1 MGYGSNPGAV
11 QAPTQMQPRMAQPT
25 GPNVFQQSANA
36 LTQAQNA
43 AGGLS
48 RFQPRQMQAA
58 QLGPASRMGA
68 VGQVGNVNSVGRVGP
83 MGYAGQVRDVNAVG
97 QVQPMG
103 FAGQVGNVNSVGQV
117 GRIGSVG
124 QVGDINAPRQ
134 IGVNQLQNLNVGAY
148 MNPYIDQV
156 INRGQSDI
164 ERQRQMASNALG
176 AEATAAGAFGGS
188 RQAVQEGILA
198 GEAARAAGDLSA
210 QQRQA
215 GFNQALQSGQF
226 DIGNIQNARTLA
238 SQQGFQASTLNQQA
252 AEMAAAREQAVR
264 GLNQQAAETAA
275 SREQQARLVN
285 QQAAEAAAA
294 RSQASMGANLQSR
307 EATAARE
314 QAARMSNQQA
324 AEAAAS
330 RLQSVY
336 GMDRQSAEAAAARE
350 QQARLVNQQAA
361 EAAAGRLQGAYGTNA
376 AAQNQFALQQAALQQ
391 QANQANFGGQFDAAG
406 IRQGAAG
413 LLGNL
418 AQTGYGFGTGLAG
431 QQAQQGAMMQ
441 GMNQSLI
448 DAARNQYGGF
458 TGAPANSLQAMLAAV
473 GAGDMG
479 QQTTTQTQQPGLLG
493 YLSALSGIAGG
504 FR

>member
-1 MGYGSNPGAV
+1 MAGPSNPGAV
-11 QAPTQMQPRMAQPT
+11 QTPSMARPT
-25 GPNVFQQSANA
+25 GPNVFQQSASA
-36 LTQAQNA
+36 LTRAQNA
-43 AGGLS
+43 AGGLAN
-48 RFQPRQMQAA
+48 FQANPMQAA
-58 QLGPASRMGA
+58 QIGPVTGQGAVGRVGNINAVGPVTPMGF
-68 VGQVGNVNSVGRVGP
+68 VGQVGNVNG
-83 MGYAGQVRDVNAVG
+83 
-97 QVQPMG
+97 
-103 FAGQVGNVNSVGQV
+103 VGQV

-124 QVGDINAPRQ
+124 QVGDVNAPGQ
-134 IGVNQLQNLNVGAY
+134 IGVSQLRNMDVGAY
-148 MNPYIDQV
+148 MNPYINEV

-188 RQAVQEGILA
+188 RQAVQEGVLA

-226 DIGNIQNARTLA
+226 DIGNIQSARTLA
-238 SQQGFQASTLNQQA
+238 SQQGFQAGALNQQA

-264 GLNQQAAETAA
+264 GLNQQAAESAA

-294 RSQASMGANLQSR
+294 RRQGAMGVNLQTR
-307 EATAARE
+307 EAAAARE
-314 QAARMSNQQA
+314 QAARAMNQQA
-324 AEAAAS
+324 AEAAA
-330 RLQSVY
+330 
-336 GMDRQSAEAAAARE
+336 A
-350 QQARLVNQQAA
+350 
-361 EAAAGRLQGAYGTNA
+361 RLQGAYGANA
-376 AAQNQFALQQAALQQ
+376 AARNQFALQQANLQQ
-391 QANQANFGGQFDAAG
+391 QANQANYGGQFNAAN
-406 IRQGAAG
+406 IRQGASG

>member
-1 MGYGSNPGAV
+1 MAGPSNPGAV
-11 QAPTQMQPRMAQPT
+11 QTPNQPFNAISSIQMPRPGGINFTPGQRMGLAGLSGGAVQRPNQMQNQGMTNQALGPSPSPNQGMAQPT

-43 AGGLS
+43 AGQLAG
-48 RFQPRQMQAA
+48 FQPGQMQAA
-58 QLGPASRMGA
+58 QLGPASRVGA
-68 VGQVGNVNSVGRVGP
+68 VGQVGNVRSVGQVGP
-83 MGYAGQVRDVNAVG
+83 MGYAGQV
-97 QVQPMG
+97 
-103 FAGQVGNVNSVGQV
+103 
-117 GRIGSVG
+117 
-124 QVGDINAPRQ
+124 GDINAPGR

-148 MNPYIDQV
+148 MNPYIEQV

-188 RQAVQEGILA
+188 RQAVQEGVLA

-215 GFNQALQSGQF
+215 GFNQALQAGQF

-238 SQQGFQASTLNQQA
+238 SQQAMQAGAL
-252 AEMAAAREQAVR
+252 
-264 GLNQQAAETAA
+264 
-275 SREQQARLVN
+275 N

-294 RSQASMGANLQSR
+294 RRQASMGANLQ
-307 EATAARE
+307 AR
-314 QAARMSNQQA
+314 
-324 AEAAAS
+324 
-330 RLQSVY
+330 
-336 GMDRQSAEAAAARE
+336 EAAAARE

-418 AQTGYGFGTGLAG
+418 AQTGYNFGTGMTEAQG
-431 QQAQQGAMMQ
+431 QQGAAMRNINQ
-441 GMNQSLI
+441 GLI
-448 DAARNQYGGF
+448 DAARNQYSGF
-458 TGAPANSLQAMLAAV
+458 TGAPANSLQAMLASV
-473 GAGDMG
+473 GAADMD
-479 QQTTTQTQQPGLLG
+479 QQTQTTSQQRGLFDWLG
-493 YLSALSGIAGG
+493 LGASLIPRP
-504 FR
+504 F